1 MQLQATVQ
9 DGALTLS
16 GANGSAVVEP
26 VRWK

>member
-9 DGALTLS
+9 EGVLMIGDGRRTLDI
-16 GANGSAVVEP
+16 EP